1 MFVFVISEG
10 NCTYSPLAEG
20 IKVLSTTLDRFL
32 SPPHLAPQHIFIYL
46 FIYGE
51 KKTHTFCRI
60 IKHCCINKVRRS
72 NERGDSG

>member
-1 MFVFVISEG
+1 MKRFYQGWTTWMFVFVISEG

-51 KKTHTFCRI
+51 KKTAHI
-60 IKHCCINKVRRS
+60 LQDH
-72 NERGDSG
+72 

>member
-20 IKVLSTTLDRFL
+20 IKVLSTTLDRFFSAPPPA
-32 SPPHLAPQHIFIYL
+32 SPSPISIYL

-51 KKTHTFCRI
+51 KKTHI
-60 IKHCCINKVRRS
+60 LQDH
-72 NERGDSG
+72 